1 LTATTASLDTTT
13 SRQQQLDLKPWQ
25 HGAIFLFACLIVVTR
40 RPDAVFHAQF
50 WAEDGWVFYQDA
62 YNFGAWP
69 ALFRA
74 YAGYFQILPR
84 LGASIALLVP
94 LTVAPLVLNLI
105 AIAVQAL
112 PANLLI
118 SNRSSGWGSL
128 RYRAVLAGVFLALPN
143 CGEVEATICNSQTLL
158 ALIAFLL
165 LVAAKPRSVAGR
177 VFDVSMVLLCG
188 FTGPFCI
195 FLLPIALYVAWQR
208 RCRWNWAV
216 TSLLALSCLVQA
228 WGLLIVNPTGRSQYA
243 PLGANP
249 AQFARILA
257 GQVYLGALLGG
268 NRLAA
273 LPGRGLFTFLVC
285 SSIVGT
291 SIVVICL
298 ANSEVE
304 MKLFLLFSSMLFAAS
319 LISPMAS
326 PPIGLSRWDAIAMQF
341 GIRYWYFPTLAFA
354 WSLLWGL
361 KSRKPGFRVVSAVL
375 LIVMCFGIIRDWRCP
390 VYSDLH
396 FAEYANRFKAAPSG
410 SPFTIPL
417 NPEGWNLRLVKH

>member
-1 LTATTASLDTTT
+1 MTATTASPDVTT
-13 SRQQQLDLKPWQ
+13 SQQQQRELAPWQ
-25 HGAIFLFACLIVVTR
+25 HCAIFVLACLIVITR

-50 WAEDGWVFYQDA
+50 WAEDAAVFFQDA
-62 YNFGAWP
+62 YNFGWWS

-94 LTVAPLVLNLI
+94 LTIAPLVLNLI
-105 AIAVQAL
+105 AIAMQAL

-118 SNRSSGWGSL
+118 SYRSSGWGSL

-143 CGEVEATICNSQTLL
+143 SAEVVATICNSQTLL

-165 LVAAKPRSVAGR
+165 LVAANPRRVAGR
-177 VFDVSMVLLCG
+177 VFDFSMLFLCG
-188 FTGPFCI
+188 LTGPFCI
-195 FLLPIALYVAWQR
+195 FLPPIALYVAWQR
-208 RCRWNWAV
+208 RSRWNWAV
-216 TSLLALSCLVQA
+216 TCLLAVSCLIQA
-228 WGLLIVNPTGRSQYA
+228 WGLLVVNPTGRPHDA

-249 AQFARILA
+249 ASFVRILG

-273 LPGRGLFTFLVC
+273 VPGRGVFTFLVC
-285 SSIVGT
+285 LSIVGT

-298 ANSEVE
+298 VNSEVE

-319 LISPMAS
+319 LISPMAT
-326 PPIGLSRWDAIAMQF
+326 PPIGHSRWEALAMQF
-341 GIRYWYFPTLAFA
+341 GLRYWYFPTLAFA

-361 KSRKPGFRVVSAVL
+361 NSKKRGFRAVSAVL
-375 LIVMCFGIIRDWRCP
+375 LIVMYFGIMRDWRCP
-390 VYSDLH
+390 IYADLR
-396 FAEYANRFKAAPSG
+396 FAEYANRFEDCSSG
-410 SPFTIPL
+410 TAFTIPL
-417 NPEGWNLRLVKH
+417 NPEGWNMRLVKH

>member
-1 LTATTASLDTTT
+1 MTATTASPDATT
-13 SRQQQLDLKPWQ
+13 SQQLQRELAPWQ
-25 HGAIFLFACLIVVTR
+25 HCAIFVLACLIVITR

-50 WAEDGWVFYQDA
+50 WAEDAAVFFQDA
-62 YNFGAWP
+62 YNFGGWP

-118 SNRSSGWGSL
+118 SYRSSGWGSL

-143 CGEVEATICNSQTLL
+143 SGEVEATICNSQTLL

-165 LVAAKPRSVAGR
+165 LVAAKPRSVAGG
-177 VFDVSMVLLCG
+177 VFDISMLSLCG
-188 FTGPFCI
+188 LTGPFCI

-216 TSLLALSCLVQA
+216 TCLLAVSCLIQA
-228 WGLLIVNPTGRSQYA
+228 WGLLIVNPTGRPHDA
-243 PLGANP
+243 PLGANL
-249 AQFARILA
+249 ASFARILG

-273 LPGRGLFTFLVC
+273 VPGRGLFTFLVC
-285 SSIVGT
+285 LSIVGT

-298 ANSEVE
+298 ANAEVE

-319 LISPMAS
+319 LISPMAAPLTGHCLVGMRLQCS
-326 PPIGLSRWDAIAMQF
+326 SDSILV
-341 GIRYWYFPTLAFA
+341 FPDVGFRMV
-354 WSLLWGL
+354 SLWGL
-361 KSRKPGFRVVSAVL
+361 KSRKTGFRAVSAVL

-390 VYSDLH
+390 VYADLH
-396 FAEYANRFKAAPSG
+396 FAEYANRFEDCSSG
-410 SPFTIPL
+410 TAFTIPL
-417 NPEGWNLRLVKH
+417 NPEGWNMRLVKH